1 MNLSL
6 AVFAF
11 TSMWLSAQGEESAK
25 SGGLRAM
32 RVNDLQE
39 GSPSGV
45 RKGKMDTRLRKGS
58 NETRQLTC
66 GNGQVGNGI
75 CPNEGECCSQHG
87 WCETSAELCGGSP
100 EGDSRDST
108 HRSSFCYTYDT
119 LCYGSECDYCC
130 YGYYLYYDYYWG
142 TWDKYCY

>member
-32 RVNDLQE
+32 RANDLQE

-75 CPNEGECCSQHG
+75 CPNEGECCSEWG
-87 WCETSAELCGGSP
+87 WCGTDP
-100 EGDSRDST
+100 E
-108 HRSSFCYTYDT
+108 HCA
-119 LCYGSECDYCC
+119 
-130 YGYYLYYDYYWG
+130 
-142 TWDKYCY
+142 